1 MDESLHQE
9 IRGRILKI
17 MQFYYPVEVT
27 ERTMLASLN
36 RAGYVLLPTAL
47 PRDLAYLRDKGYL
60 ESQRRHDKILGDG
73 WTHKITPKGIDLL
86 ERNPAVYPD
95 NGVTPPDDWM

>member
-17 MQFYYPVEVT
+17 LQFFYPGEVT
-27 ERTMLASLN
+27 EKTILKTLN
-36 RAGYVLLPTAL
+36 GAGYVLLPPAL

-60 ESQRRHDKILGDG
+60 ESRHHHSKSLGDG
-73 WTHKITPKGIDLL
+73 WTHKITPRGIDLL
-86 ERNPAVYPD
+86 ERNSAVYPD
-95 NGVTPPDDWM
+95 AGVTPPDDWM